1 VTDYLSSIINALKLQ
16 ARIIA
21 GLFLASLLVLAFN
34 YFAIINLAELH
45 PLARLIA
52 ILAALVFGALS
63 FAALLGQ
70 IYDAFM
76 QRDKRTLLVARREIR
91 RAEEKQAQAEYQAR
105 VLKRLDYLCVR
116 EIAYVADC
124 LRARM
129 NNRSWHTRIAG
140 Q

>member
-70 IYDAFM
+70 IYDAFH
-76 QRDKRTLLVARREIR
+76 A
-91 RAEEKQAQAEYQAR
+91 
-105 VLKRLDYLCVR
+105 
-116 EIAYVADC
+116 
-124 LRARM
+124 
-129 NNRSWHTRIAG
+129 AG
-140 Q
+140 QKNPVSRTA